1 MTPFPMPVH
10 RHTEC
15 VRHAIDA
22 AEAKCRVGG
31 ARFTALRRRVLE
43 LVWNSHAPV
52 GAYALLEAL
61 RGEGHAAQPP
71 TIYRA
76 LDFLLRQDLIHRLER
91 RNAYIGCTR
100 PEQPHAAQF
109 LICIDC
115 GRAAELDDPAIGAA
129 LNRGAE
135 AAGFRITA
143 QTVEIEGLCA
153 DCRG

>member
-1 MTPFPMPVH
+1 MTPFPLPVH
-10 RHTEC
+10 HHTEC

-22 AEAKCRVGG
+22 AESKCRAGG

-43 LVWNSHAPV
+43 LVWNSHEPV

-71 TIYRA
+71 TVYRA

-91 RNAYIGCTR
+91 RNAYIGCTQ

-115 GRAAELDDPAIGAA
+115 GRAAELNDPAIGAA